1 MADEESEIRRMAEI
15 ADAINAILDADP
27 VGDTP
32 AQGAPVARDEAAK
45 MENTST
51 QTGEAADNM
60 PDDGL
65 AANET
70 NDANDAMAPE
80 AAVIDANDDHNV
92 ADDLDA
98 AIAAELGRDGD
109 EAADGH
115 FGPVP
120 DIDFGADGPANNEI
134 GREVRAD
141 SQLADLSLRMQDTL
155 AEIRTGQLIHGADNQ
170 DMLAQ
175 MEAARDTIIAAMRA
189 QIEQLNQETAERKA
203 AISEHLQQLENQN
216 SLLRDEMEIKILQ
229 FEDELKQIQQKYFE
243 NAVTDSDRLDRYRE
257 FLKYLLTERGTKID

>member
-32 AQGAPVARDEAAK
+32 AQGVTVARDERTDTENPDNGQMAVDAAP
-45 MENTST
+45 
-51 QTGEAADNM
+51 A
-60 PDDGL
+60 PDD
-65 AANET
+65 APVDAVS
-70 NDANDAMAPE
+70 DDVANDLPS
-80 AAVIDANDDHNV
+80 DLP
-92 ADDLDA
+92 DDLDA
-98 AIAAELGRDGD
+98 AIAAELGSDDDSAVGQ
-109 EAADGH
+109 DGH

-120 DIDFGADGPANNEI
+120 DIDFGADKPTNHEI
-134 GREVRAD
+134 GREVRPD
-141 SQLADLSLRMQDTL
+141 SQMADLSLRMQDTL
-155 AEIRTGQLIHGADNQ
+155 AEIRTGNIVHGAGSQ

-175 MEAARDTIIAAMRA
+175 MEAARDAVVAAMRA
-189 QIEQLNQETAERKA
+189 QVEQLNQETAERKA
-203 AISEHLQQLENQN
+203 AIAEHLHQLESQN

>member
-32 AQGAPVARDEAAK
+32 AQGAPIARDEAANT
-45 MENTST
+45 ENTST
-51 QTGEAADNM
+51 ETIEAVDDM
-60 PDDGL
+60 PDDSL
-65 AANET
+65 AANDAIAPDAEIT
-70 NDANDAMAPE
+70 DANSDY
-80 AAVIDANDDHNV
+80 HV

-109 EAADGH
+109 DAADGH

-120 DIDFGADGPANNEI
+120 DIDFGADAPTNNEI
-134 GREVRAD
+134 GREVHAD

-155 AEIRTGQLIHGADNQ
+155 AEIRTGNIIHGADSQ

-175 MEAARDTIIAAMRA
+175 MTAARDAVVAAMRA

-203 AISEHLQQLENQN
+203 SISEHLQQLENQN

>member
-32 AQGAPVARDEAAK
+32 AQGSPMARDETVNS
-45 MENTST
+45 ENTIT
-51 QTGEAADNM
+51 ETVTPPDGIADNS
-60 PDDGL
+60 L
-65 AANET
+65 AAN
-70 NDANDAMAPE
+70 DAIVPDAAT
-80 AAVIDANDDHNV
+80 IGGNGDHNV

-98 AIAAELGRDGD
+98 AIAAELERDGD
-109 EAADGH
+109 HGADGH

-120 DIDFGADGPANNEI
+120 DINFGAEAPTNNEI

-155 AEIRTGQLIHGADNQ
+155 AEIRTGQLIHGANNQ

-175 MEAARDTIIAAMRA
+175 MESARDTIIAAMRA
-189 QIEQLNQETAERKA
+189 QIEKLNQETAERKA
-203 AISEHLQQLENQN
+203 AISEHLQQLESQN

-257 FLKYLLTERGTKID
+257 FLKYLLSERGTKID

>member
-32 AQGAPVARDEAAK
+32 AQGAPMARGEAATA
-45 MENTST
+45 ENTST
-51 QTGEAADNM
+51 ETVEATDDM
-60 PDDGL
+60 PDDSL
-65 AANET
+65 AA
-70 NDANDAMAPE
+70 NDANDGIAPD
-80 AAVIDANDDHNV
+80 AAIADANSNHHV

-109 EAADGH
+109 DAADGH

-120 DIDFGADGPANNEI
+120 DIDFGTDAPTNNEI

-155 AEIRTGQLIHGADNQ
+155 AEIRTGNIIHGADNQ

-175 MEAARDTIIAAMRA
+175 MTAARDAVVAAMRA

-203 AISEHLQQLENQN
+203 AISEHLQQLESQN

>member
-32 AQGAPVARDEAAK
+32 AQGSPMARHETVNS
-45 MENTST
+45 ENTIT
-51 QTGEAADNM
+51 ETVATPDGIAD
-60 PDDGL
+60 DSL
-65 AANET
+65 AA
-70 NDANDAMAPE
+70 
-80 AAVIDANDDHNV
+80 IDAIVPDAATIGGNGDHNV

-98 AIAAELGRDGD
+98 AIAAELERDGD
-109 EAADGH
+109 HGADGH

-120 DIDFGADGPANNEI
+120 DINFGAEAPTNNEI

-155 AEIRTGQLIHGADNQ
+155 AEIRTGQLIHGANNQ

-175 MEAARDTIIAAMRA
+175 MESARDTIIAAMRA
-189 QIEQLNQETAERKA
+189 QIEKLNQETAERKA
-203 AISEHLQQLENQN
+203 AISEHLQQLESQN

-257 FLKYLLTERGTKID
+257 FLKYLLSERGTKID

>member
-32 AQGAPVARDEAAK
+32 AQGAPIARDEAANT
-45 MENTST
+45 ENTST
-51 QTGEAADNM
+51 ETIEAFDDM
-60 PDDGL
+60 PDDSL
-65 AANET
+65 AA
-70 NDANDAMAPE
+70 NDANDAVAPE
-80 AAVIDANDDHNV
+80 AAITDANSDHHV

-109 EAADGH
+109 DAADGH

-120 DIDFGADGPANNEI
+120 DIDFGADAPTNNEI
-134 GREVRAD
+134 GREVRAE

-155 AEIRTGQLIHGADNQ
+155 AEIRTGNIIHGADSQ

-175 MEAARDTIIAAMRA
+175 MTAARDAVVAAMRA

-203 AISEHLQQLENQN
+203 SISEHLQQLENQN

-257 FLKYLLTERGTKID
+257 FLKYLLTERGTKVD